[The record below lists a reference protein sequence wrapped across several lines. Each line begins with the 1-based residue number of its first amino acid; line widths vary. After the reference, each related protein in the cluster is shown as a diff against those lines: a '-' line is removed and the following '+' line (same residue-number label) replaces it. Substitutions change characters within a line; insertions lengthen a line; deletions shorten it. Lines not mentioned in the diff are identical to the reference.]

1 MTVVSGADRLSP
13 TERLV
18 PAVAPVSHAADGIA
32 RLERSLQRL
41 DDATRE
47 PQPTA
52 DDDPVFVA
60 GIGWRTGSTLVQR
73 SLMTDP
79 RILVWGEPLDR
90 LLLIDRL
97 TEPLLGITE
106 DWPAPDHWISHRPE
120 TDLARDWVAMLAPD
134 PGHLKAGYRALFDRW
149 LAAPARERGF
159 ARWGVK
165 EVRWSG
171 LHAVTLRWLYPQSRF
186 LVTVRHPVTAYLSMR
201 NFGFEPPAW
210 GHVVRWPDRWIVTL
224 DDYARFWNELALSW
238 GAVIDKFDARWI
250 RYEDVVERRIDLDK
264 IGREI
269 GLTMN
274 SKVALSVRAGAQPQ
288 RIELSASEIGRIN
301 ELTVA
306 GRQLFSYGD

>member
-1 MTVVSGADRLSP
+1 LSVLSGGDRLSP

-18 PAVAPVSHAADGIA
+18 PATPPVSHDADGIA

-47 PQPTA
+47 PQPA
-52 DDDPVFVA
+52 VDDDPVFVA
-60 GIGWRTGSTLVQR
+60 GIGWRTGSTLAQR

-79 RILVWGEPLDR
+79 RILIWGEPLDR

-106 DWPAPDHWISHRPE
+106 EWPGPNHWISHRPE

-134 PGHLKAGYRALFDRW
+134 AGHLKAGYRALFDHW

-159 ARWGVK
+159 ERWGVK

-171 LHAVTLRWLYPQSRF
+171 LHAVTLRWLYPRSRF
-186 LVTVRHPVTAYLSMR
+186 LVTVRHPVTAYRSMR

-210 GHVVRWPDRWIVTL
+210 GHVVRWPNRWIVTL

-250 RYEDVVERRIDLDK
+250 RYEDVVDRRVDLDK

-274 SKVALSVRAGAQPQ
+274 SEVALSVRAGAQPQ
-288 RIELSASEIGRIN
+288 RIELSDAERRRIN

-306 GRQLFSYGD
+306 GRQLFSYGE